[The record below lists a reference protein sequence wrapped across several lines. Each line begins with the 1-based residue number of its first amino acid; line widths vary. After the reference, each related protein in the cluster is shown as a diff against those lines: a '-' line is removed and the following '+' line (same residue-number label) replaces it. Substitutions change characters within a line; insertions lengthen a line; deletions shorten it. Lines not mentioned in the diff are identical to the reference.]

1 MANLLYNMKLL
12 SRINSTTVQTK
23 CKLFCHNLY
32 TCNKSPSISSFLETL
47 SLDLYIINLQFDQWN
62 MYLIAEVL
70 TFCLLI
76 FP

>member
-23 CKLFCHNLY
+23 CKLFCHNLF
-32 TCNKSPSISSFLETL
+32 TCNKSPSISFLETL
-47 SLDLYIINLQFDQWN
+47 GLDLYIINLQFIQWN
-62 MYLIAEVL
+62 MYLVAEVL

-76 FP
+76 LP